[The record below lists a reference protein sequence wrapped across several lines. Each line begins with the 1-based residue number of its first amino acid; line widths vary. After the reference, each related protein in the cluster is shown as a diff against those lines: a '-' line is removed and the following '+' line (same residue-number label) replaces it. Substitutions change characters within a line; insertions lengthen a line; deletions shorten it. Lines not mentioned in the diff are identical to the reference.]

1 MRWRASAP
9 ELPKQSL
16 KLAIN
21 AELGGFSLKSVGEKL
36 FFAAGALLP
45 QIDRC
50 SMVQTGRNSNGRSAG
65 LPATLLMPRIRL
77 MLFRRTF
84 LTGLAAAA
92 IAFTGVS
99 MASAQTVSVDE
110 LAVPSPL
117 GDVELGNKNAKVN
130 IIEYA
135 SMTCSHCATFHE
147 KTFPELKKKWID
159 TGKVRFTLRE
169 FPLDP
174 LATAGFMLARC
185 AGGDK
190 YYPIVDLLFSQ
201 QKNWAF
207 SNKPVE
213 ALLSLVKQA
222 GFSQESFEAC
232 LKNQQIYDAV
242 NAVRDRAAQ
251 KLGVSSTPTFFING
265 QVQRG
270 AMTVE
275 ELDKILTP
283 LVGN

>member
-1 MRWRASAP
+1 
-9 ELPKQSL
+9 
-16 KLAIN
+16 
-21 AELGGFSLKSVGEKL
+21 
-36 FFAAGALLP
+36 
-45 QIDRC
+45 
-50 SMVQTGRNSNGRSAG
+50 
-65 LPATLLMPRIRL
+65 
-77 MLFRRTF
+77 MLFRRTL
-84 LTGLAAAA
+84 LTGFAAAA
-92 IAFTGVS
+92 LAFAGLS
-99 MASAQTVSVDE
+99 QASAQTVTPEE
-110 LAVPSPL
+110 LSVPSPL
-117 GDVELGNKNAKVN
+117 GDVELGNKDAKVT

-147 KTFPELKKKWID
+147 KTFPVLKSKWID
-159 TGKVRFTLRE
+159 TGKVRFILRE

-185 AGGDK
+185 AGNDK
-190 YYPIVDLLFSQ
+190 YYPVVDLLFSQ

-251 KLGVSSTPTFFING
+251 KLGVNSTPTFFING

-270 AMTVE
+270 ALTVE

-283 LVGN
+283 LVGG